1 MKSLQEDLHQRYSLQ
16 AKWTKPF
23 RNYLFSKLPV
33 TENLNILEVGCGT
46 GAILTE
52 IQSVFQG
59 SIKLISGMDVYR
71 DSLVFASSKNK
82 GSFIQGDAHLIP
94 FVDSCFDLVYC
105 HYFLLW
111 VQNPIEVFL
120 EMVRVTKKGGICAV
134 MAEPSYD
141 EMEVEPAD
149 LQNLAL
155 KQKKVLSGKGANI
168 NIGNTLYKL
177 FYEAG
182 YSDIEFGRYKELESD
197 QSYLIYEIKQMLL
210 DTKENYFELR
220 SNVNYTYN
228 IPTYYAFAMK

>member
-1 MKSLQEDLHQRYSLQ
+1 MKSLQEELHQRYSLQ

-33 TENLNILEVGCGT
+33 TDNLTILEVGCGL

-52 IQSVFQG
+52 IQSVFHG
-59 SIKLISGMDVYR
+59 TIKLISGMDINR
-71 DSLVFASSKNK
+71 DSLVFASFKNK
-82 GSFIQGDAHLIP
+82 CSYIQGDGHLLP
-94 FVDSCFDLVYC
+94 FIDSCFDLVYC

-111 VQNPIEVFL
+111 VQNPIDVLL
-120 EMVRVTKKGGICAV
+120 EMARVTKKGGICAV

-141 EMEVEPAD
+141 DMKVEPAN

-155 KQKKVLSGKGANI
+155 KQKKVLSEKGANV

-177 FYEAG
+177 FCEAG

-197 QSYLIYEIKQMLL
+197 LSYLIDEIKQMLF
-210 DTKENYFELR
+210 DTEENYFELH
-220 SNVNYTYN
+220 SNVSYTYN
-228 IPTYYAFAMK
+228 IPTFYAFVMK